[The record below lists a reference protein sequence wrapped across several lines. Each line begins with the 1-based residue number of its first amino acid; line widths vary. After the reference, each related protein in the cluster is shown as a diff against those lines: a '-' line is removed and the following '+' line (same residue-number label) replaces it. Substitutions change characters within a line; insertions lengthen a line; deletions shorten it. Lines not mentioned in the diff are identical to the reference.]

1 VSSTPFG
8 GQATAPSH
16 RFLFMASILVLNGP
30 NLNLLGTRE
39 PGHYGRTTL
48 ASIEES
54 LRRLAEVLGLSI
66 SFRQSNAEHEL
77 IDAIHRAPSQGVGRG
92 RRRCQR
98 GRTTLASI
106 EESLRRLAEVLGLS
120 ISFRQSN
127 AEHEL
132 IDAIHR
138 APSQGV
144 TFILFNPA
152 AFTHTSVALRDALAA
167 VAIPFIEV
175 HLSNVHAREPF
186 RRHSY
191 FSDLAAGVIS
201 GLGAL
206 GYELALRA
214 AADRLAR
221 DHTQN

>member
-1 VSSTPFG
+1 
-8 GQATAPSH
+8 
-16 RFLFMASILVLNGP
+16 MASILVLNGP

-39 PGHYGRTTL
+39 PDQYGRTTL
-48 ASIEES
+48 AGIEER
-54 LRRLAEVLGLSI
+54 LRRLAKELGLNI
-66 SFRQSNAEHEL
+66 NFRQSNAEHEL
-77 IDAIHRAPSQGVGRG
+77 IDAIHQAPGQGV
-92 RRRCQR
+92 
-98 GRTTLASI
+98 A
-106 EESLRRLAEVLGLS
+106 
-120 ISFRQSN
+120 
-127 AEHEL
+127 
-132 IDAIHR
+132 
-138 APSQGV
+138 
-144 TFILFNPA
+144 FILFNPA

-214 AADRLAR
+214 AADRLAT
-221 DHTQN
+221 DNTQN